1 MTLHFL
7 IVLINLLVSFTLP
20 EKERINWRTR
30 RALTWADF
38 KGAPVEAAPNAAM
51 TSTSILI
58 DFNFNN
64 EELKYHLNCV
74 FYPEKSWTKVSSDLI
89 LGHEQGHFDI
99 SELFTRKLHK
109 ALAGYHFQQ
118 KTADKDI
125 TTIYK
130 RIAKEQSAYQAL
142 YDTQTNYSRNTP
154 EQANWQLTIAAALK
168 EFDAFANYP

>member
-1 MTLHFL
+1 MTAHFL
-7 IVLINLLVSFTLP
+7 IVLINLLVSFTAT
-20 EKERINWRTR
+20 EKESINWRTR

-58 DFNFNN
+58 DFNFSKQQ
-64 EELKYHLNCV
+64 LQYHLNCI
-74 FYPEKSWTKVSSDLI
+74 FYPEKSWTKVSSDHI

-109 ALAGYHFQQ
+109 ALADYRFQP

-125 TTIYK
+125 TAIYK

-142 YDTQTNYSRNTP
+142 YDAETNYSRNNQQ
-154 EQANWQLTIAAALK
+154 QANWQLTIAAALK
-168 EFDAFANYP
+168 EFDSFANYP